1 MQQHLVSTGSFF
13 VGPKQPLI
21 LEVFLGTCVGVALID
36 ADAGIGGLA
45 HFLLPEPTSLQSAFQ
60 PEKYA
65 SSGMQLFLQAL
76 YEAGARRDYL
86 KATIAGGAL
95 VGPVDDIDL
104 TLNIGGRT
112 AEIAETVLKAEG
124 IPIDKTE
131 TGGFFT
137 CRLSLDMQ
145 RWTCRIDPS
154 GIERRNLS
162 GSSAL
167 PEKGEIDRAVERL
180 QPVPQAALKIMQ
192 LIDDEEYDIR
202 TLAAE
207 LRMDQ
212 VLSARTLQLANS
224 VMFASR
230 NRIESIDHA
239 LMYLG
244 VNLLMK
250 LVVAA
255 AVEAFFAQSGL
266 GYSLCKGG
274 LYHHAAG
281 VALISE
287 KLAKLTAA
295 AKPGLAYTAGLLH
308 DIGKVV
314 LDQHVAAAAPL
325 FYRRLIEEKAT
336 DFTQAEQELFGITHT
351 EAGYRLAQQWHFPES
366 LAETIRYHHQPER
379 GVQDTALN
387 HIVFLANLIM
397 SRFHSGLELEKQ
409 AIGALA
415 PRLSAIGLS
424 EAQFPQIVDMIPLN
438 VFKASPQ
445 VAIIE

>member
-1 MQQHLVSTGSFF
+1 MRHHFVSTGSFF
-13 VGPKQPLI
+13 VGPKQPVI
-21 LEVFLGTCVGVALID
+21 LEAFLGTCVGVALVD
-36 ADAGIGGLA
+36 ADAGVGGLA

-60 PEKYA
+60 TEKYA
-65 SSGMQLFLQAL
+65 SSGMPLFLRAL
-76 YEAGARRDYL
+76 YETGARRDCL

-95 VGPVDDIDL
+95 VGPVNDVDL
-104 TLNIGGRT
+104 TLDIGGRT
-112 AEIAETVLKAEG
+112 AEVAETILKTEG
-124 IPIDKTE
+124 IIIDHTE

-154 GIERRNLS
+154 GFERGTS
-162 GSSAL
+162 PGSSAL
-167 PEKGEIDRAVERL
+167 PGKTEIDRTVERL
-180 QPVPQAALKIMQ
+180 QPVPQAALKIMR

-212 VLSARTLQLANS
+212 VLSARTLQLANC
-224 VMFASR
+224 VMLASR

-250 LVVAA
+250 VVITA
-255 AVEAFFAQSGL
+255 AVEAFFEQSGP

-314 LDQHVAAAAPL
+314 LDQHVAAAAPF
-325 FYRRLIEEKAT
+325 FYRRLIEEKET
-336 DFTQAEQELFGITHT
+336 DFTRAEQEILGITHT
-351 EAGYRLAQQWHFPES
+351 EAGYRLARQWHFSES
-366 LAETIRYHHQPER
+366 LAEAIRYHHHPEQ
-379 GVQDTALN
+379 GVQNAALN

-397 SRFHSGLELEKQ
+397 SRFHAGLELERQ
-409 AIGALA
+409 AVGALA
-415 PRLSAIGLS
+415 PRLAAIGLS

-438 VFKASPQ
+438 VFNASPEL
-445 VAIIE
+445 AIID